1 MVESGRPDQ
10 SESTRDG
17 RDLAGLNLAGLGQPL
32 GEHGDRFTRFDPR
45 ARLILAAL
53 LALTVVSLQTLS
65 AGAVALLAAGA
76 IAGLGGV
83 SPGRL
88 RALLPLELL
97 MLVLLLTLPFSVP
110 GTPLLAVGPLVA
122 SREGGALA
130 LLILFKAN
138 AVVLILFGL
147 VGSLGAGPTVHALAR
162 LGLPAKLCQ
171 MLLLTLRQVDLVG
184 DEYAR
189 MRLAMR
195 ARAFV
200 PRSDRQSWRAL
211 GWLIGMLLVRSL
223 ARARR
228 VADAMR
234 CRGFDGR
241 LHLLRRFRWQRRD
254 TLLLLGLSPLL
265 VGLLMLD
272 RWGWSDWAASHWL
285 GSA

>member
-1 MVESGRPDQ
+1 MD
-10 SESTRDG
+10 
-17 RDLAGLNLAGLGQPL
+17 LAGLGQPL
-32 GEHGDRFTRFDPR
+32 AERLDRFACFDPR
-45 ARLILAAL
+45 ARLVLAGL

-65 AGAVALLAAGA
+65 AGLVALLAAGA

-83 SPGRL
+83 SPRRL
-88 RALLPLELL
+88 RVLLPLELL

-110 GTPLLAVGPLVA
+110 GTPLLSVGPLVA

-171 MLLLTLRQVDLVG
+171 MLLLTLRQIDLVG

-200 PRSDRQSWRAL
+200 PRSDRHSWRAL

-241 LHLLRRFRWQRRD
+241 LRLLRRFRWRRRE
-254 TLLLLGLSPLL
+254 TLLLLGVSPLL
-265 VGLLMLD
+265 VGLLLLD
-272 RWGWSDWAASHWL
+272 RWGWSDWA
-285 GSA
+285 GGVG

>member
-1 MVESGRPDQ
+1 MVESWQPDWPP
-10 SESTRDG
+10 SKLAG
-17 RDLAGLNLAGLGQPL
+17 LDLAGLQRPLA
-32 GEHGDRFTRFDPR
+32 EREDRLAAFDPR

-53 LALTVVSLQTLS
+53 LALTVVSLQTAN
-65 AGAVALLAAGA
+65 AGLVALFAAGA
-76 IAGLGGV
+76 IARLGGV
-83 SPGRL
+83 SLRRL
-88 RALLPLELL
+88 RYLLPLELL

-110 GTPLLAVGPLVA
+110 GTLLLAVGPLVA

-147 VGSLGAGPTVHALAR
+147 VGSLGAGPAVHALAR
-162 LGLPAKLCQ
+162 LGLPSKLCQ
-171 MLLLTLRQVDLVG
+171 LVLLTLRQIDLVG

-200 PRSDRQSWRAL
+200 PQSNRHSWRAL
-211 GWLIGMLLVRSL
+211 GWLSGMLLVRSL

-234 CRGFDGR
+234 CRGFDGQRR
-241 LHLLRRFRWQRRD
+241 LLWRFRWRRRD
-254 TLLLLGLSPLL
+254 TLLLLGALPLL
-265 VGLLMLD
+265 AGLLLLD
-272 RWGWSDWAASHWL
+272 RWGWSGWADWS
-285 GSA
+285 G